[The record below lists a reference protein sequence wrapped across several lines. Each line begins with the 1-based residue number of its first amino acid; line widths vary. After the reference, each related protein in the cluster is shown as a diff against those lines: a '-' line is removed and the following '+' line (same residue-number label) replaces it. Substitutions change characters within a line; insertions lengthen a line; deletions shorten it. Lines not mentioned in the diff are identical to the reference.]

1 MRPKRRPRCLRLR
14 KICGFSRDMCTKKQT
29 GFRIRIRIRTRRLG
43 LGLTLEDVCQRV
55 SGLSVSRL
63 SNWEHGRNM
72 ISVDEAKKLALV
84 LEISAA
90 YILTVEA
97 DPLVK
102 TELFLLEH
110 FRSADARGQKN
121 ILRTAR
127 DESGSS
133 SVITDTPTP

>member
-1 MRPKRRPRCLRLR
+1 
-14 KICGFSRDMCTKKQT
+14 MCIKKLA
-29 GFRIRIRIRTRRLG
+29 GLRIRARRLG
-43 LGLTLEDVCQRV
+43 LGLTLEDVCEQI

-72 ISVDEAKKLALV
+72 VSVEVAKQLVQV

-97 DPLVK
+97 DPGNR
-102 TELFLLEH
+102 TELTLLEN

-121 ILRTAR
+121 ILRIAR
-127 DESGSS
+127 DESAQL
-133 SVITDTPTP
+133 